1 MIFVDFVLLAC
12 QVFVLFV
19 WVFVSVFVFVW
30 CFVCFCRRFVNEV
43 FCLFVF
49 RFQV

>member
-19 WVFVSVFVFVW
+19 WGFVSVFVFVW